1 MLKKLGFALLF
12 LCTIATNSG
21 ISFAASSITQID
33 VSKTAI
39 DYAVYVPHSDG
50 NFHNGL
56 LLAYKSDG
64 TITYYNTQG
73 KEAFTLPAEIEPVS
87 DFYDQRAMVVNTTT
101 QLIGF
106 INTKGVLAIPCIY
119 TGGGYFSEGVAYVS
133 NSKEHMLIDRTGKMV
148 SKFTTT
154 YGSEYSFFNGLAVAY
169 APKTGEMG
177 FINTS
182 GELAIPY
189 EYTYARSF
197 SEELALV
204 QNRKGMYGYIDSK
217 GKAVIPFKYKSGTDF
232 SEGLAGVQNSKG
244 KWGFIDKKGNTVLAF
259 KYENVSNFSEGLATV
274 YNDKGEIG
282 YIDKKGKL
290 VIGYRKYV
298 RAFPF
303 KEGIAL
309 VGIKDKTDTQGKYG
323 YMDRQGKMLTKF
335 EFTVQSSSSF
345 DNGYAVGMIAPG
357 KGFILTKRTLSIAP
371 TSTGKTQADSSAAYL
386 TYTNKNLGFSL
397 ELPASWENKYSI
409 DVLENSVAF
418 LHTQS
423 KLKSGAQGE
432 LFVIIRYPGKMTNA
446 QVLLGGG
453 GMRSLVF
460 TTDKYTYVL
469 ATPTGVEYSDETED
483 DYLNMSADIP
493 SILKTVKKN

>member
-1 MLKKLGFALLF
+1 MLKKLGLALLL

-21 ISFAASSITQID
+21 ISFASSNITQID
-33 VSKTAI
+33 ISETAI
-39 DYAVYVPHSDG
+39 DYAVYVPQSDG

-73 KEAFTLPAEIEPVS
+73 KEAFTLPSEIKPVS
-87 DFYDQRAMVVNTTT
+87 DFYDQRAMVVNTRT

-106 INTKGVLAIPCIY
+106 INTKGVLAIPCVY
-119 TGGGYFSEGVAYVS
+119 TGGGYFSEGVAHVS
-133 NSKEHMLIDRTGKMV
+133 NSKEHMLIDRTGKIV
-148 SKFTTT
+148 SRLTTP
-154 YGSEYSFFNGLAVAY
+154 YGSEYSFINGLAVAY

-204 QNRKGMYGYIDSK
+204 QNKKGMYGYIDSK
-217 GKAVIPFKYKSGTDF
+217 GKSVIPFKYKSGTDF

-244 KWGFIDKKGNTVLAF
+244 KWGFIDKKGKTILAF
-259 KYENVSNFSEGLATV
+259 KYDNVSHFSEGLAIV

-282 YIDKKGKL
+282 YINKKGKL

-303 KEGIAL
+303 KEGIAF
-309 VGIKDKTDTQGKYG
+309 VGIKDKTDIQGKYG

-345 DNGYAVGMIAPG
+345 ENGYAVGLIAQG
-357 KGFILTKRTLSIAP
+357 KAFILTKRTTP
-371 TSTGKTQADSSAAYL
+371 VTTPPDQTQADSSAAYL
-386 TYTNKNLGFSL
+386 TYSNKDLGFSL
-397 ELPASWENKYSI
+397 ELPASWKNKYSI
-409 DVLENSVAF
+409 KEIDNYVAF
-418 LHTQS
+418 LHTES
-423 KLKSGAQGE
+423 KLKTRAQGE
-432 LFVIIRYPGKMTNA
+432 LFVIIRYPGKMTNE

-460 TTDKYTYVL
+460 TTDKYSYVL

-483 DYLNMSADIP
+483 DYRKMSADIP
-493 SILKTVKKN
+493 WILKTVKKY